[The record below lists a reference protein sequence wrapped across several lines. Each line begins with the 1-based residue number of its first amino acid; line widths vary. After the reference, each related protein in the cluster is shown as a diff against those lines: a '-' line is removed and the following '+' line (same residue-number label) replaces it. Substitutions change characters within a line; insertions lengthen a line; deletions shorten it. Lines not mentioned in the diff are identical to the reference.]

1 MRRRS
6 LKRAAMDRKASES
19 RDGLREMVGR
29 CEWCGRHNFGL
40 EVHEIL
46 RGGYRAKTQDQ
57 PCCQL
62 VLCRDCH
69 DLMGGRDWAEQLAI
83 LMRSRPEDF
92 NLLKFHDLASRRKPL
107 YEEVELWSMR
117 LSFVLAAYMKGQ

>member
-46 RGGYRAKTQDQ
+46 RGGYRAKTHDQ

-69 DLMGGRDWAEQLAI
+69 ELMGGRDWAEQLAI
-83 LMRSRPEDF
+83 LKRSRCEDY
-92 NLLKFHDLASRRKPL
+92 NLLAFHALASRCKPDDS
-107 YEEVELWSMR
+107 EVELWSMR
-117 LSFVLAAYMKGQ
+117 LSFVS